1 MRTLYPLLVAFGF
14 LACLWLPG
22 VAQQEALEDEPS
34 SFSVDVSLVEVPAA
48 VFDGSR
54 PLQRLRREQF
64 RVIEGR
70 SQHEIVA
77 FEAAEERLQCAL
89 LLDATGSMKEHLPA
103 LKEAALNFIGQ
114 MQTQDEVAIYTFG
127 AGFRREQAFTAD
139 HRAATRAL
147 LNLRA
152 AGETAL
158 FDAIARAVRDLER
171 RKGKKALVV
180 FTDGQDNR
188 SALNAGSASRRARLA
203 GIPLY
208 AIAQGE
214 AASDKV
220 LQNILEQIA
229 RDTGGIFFRISKPKE
244 LAGVFAEITRNLS
257 STYMLAFKAPEDAQ
271 PGWRPIRVEVDA
283 GKAVRIRAR
292 QGYQLR

>member
-1 MRTLYPLLVAFGF
+1 MRIRYPLL
-14 LACLWLPG
+14 LACGLLAWLCLAG
-22 VAQQEALEDEPS
+22 VTQQEGLEDDAS

-48 VFDGSR
+48 VFDGGR

-64 RVIEGR
+64 RVLEGR

-89 LLDATGSMKEHLPA
+89 LLDATGSMKDHLPA
-103 LKEAALNFIGQ
+103 LKEAALSFVGQ
-114 MQTQDEVAIYTFG
+114 LQTQDEVAIYTFG

-139 HRAATRAL
+139 HRAASRAL

-152 AGETAL
+152 AGDTAL
-158 FDAIARAVRDLER
+158 FDAIARAVRDLDR

-188 SALNAGSASRRARLA
+188 SALNAGSASRRARLS

-214 AASDKV
+214 AARNKE
-220 LQNILEQIA
+220 LQHTLEQIA
-229 RDTGGIFFRISKPKE
+229 RDTGGMFFRISKPKE
-244 LAGVFAEITRNLS
+244 LAGVFSEITRNLS

-283 GKAVRIRAR
+283 GKGVRIRAR